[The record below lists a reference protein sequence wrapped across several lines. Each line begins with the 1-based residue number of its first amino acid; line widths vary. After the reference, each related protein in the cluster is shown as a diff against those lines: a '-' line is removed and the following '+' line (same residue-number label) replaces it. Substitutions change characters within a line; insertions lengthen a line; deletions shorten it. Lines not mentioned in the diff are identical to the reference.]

1 MLISILLICYLD
13 KKNAKKILLFSSVQT
28 CHYNFRMELEHWN
41 EYYNNNKV
49 PFNPSDLTKFVIEKI
64 EKYDLLLISLNIS
77 KK

>member
-1 MLISILLICYLD
+1 
-13 KKNAKKILLFSSVQT
+13 
-28 CHYNFRMELEHWN
+28 MELEHWN

-49 PFNPSDLTKFVIEKI
+49 PFNPSDLSKFVIEKI